1 MITKALLARFE
12 SRADSDNDITQ
23 FLLST
28 PPMVQK
34 EAATT
39 AWFALRFGRGEYG
52 IFEVFADEAGRVAHL
67 RGPVAS
73 ALIGES
79 DYMLAGMPRLGQLDV
94 LAHRLPPDDL
104 QDITKG
110 LLLTFKARE
119 GNEAAVA
126 AFLRGALT
134 YVEEE
139 TGTRAW
145 FAIQLDAQH
154 FGIFDVFRDNEGRL
168 AHLTGH
174 VPRELAKHALTLLG
188 GVPEVHLL
196 DVVAVT
202 SRSPPEN

>member
-12 SRADSDNDITQ
+12 SRAGSDSDITQ
-23 FLLST
+23 FLQSA
-28 PPMVQK
+28 PPLVEK

-39 AWFALRFGRGEYG
+39 AWFAVRFRRGEFG
-52 IFEVFADEAGRVAHL
+52 IFDVFADEEGLIAHL
-67 RGPVAS
+67 RGHVAS

-79 DYMLAGMPRLGQLDV
+79 DYMLAGMPRLGHFDV

-110 LLLTFKARE
+110 LLLTFKAKE

-126 AFLRGALT
+126 AFLRGALP

-145 FAIQLDAQH
+145 FAFQLDAQH
-154 FGIFDVFRDNEGRL
+154 FGIFGVFRDNEGRF

-174 VPRELAKHALTLLG
+174 VARELARHALNLLG
-188 GVPEVHLL
+188 SVPEVHLL
-196 DVVAVT
+196 DVVAVS
-202 SRSPPEN
+202 SRPAN